1 MELHQVR
8 YFLALAQ
15 SLNFTR
21 AAEACNVTQPALTK
35 AIQRLEGELGG
46 ALLLRERS
54 LTRLTPLGEAMLPL
68 LEASYQAAEAARA
81 QAASFGRQEATP
93 LRIGLACSLSA
104 GLLTPVL
111 DELAPLF
118 PRLELSIERA
128 AAELLYERLRD
139 GGLDAALLRAP
150 GRLPERM
157 HRWTLYDE
165 RLVLLMPAG
174 HALAAMDPMPVSAL
188 ATLPLIG
195 RDDELDTMAG
205 GPGGARRHRAPDEA
219 TVQALVALGLG
230 CAVAGARTALAP
242 GLIAR
247 PLDLPAHPIVL
258 ATVAGRPYGAAVD
271 GFVRLMRARSWE
283 PVR

>member
-54 LTRLTPLGEAMLPL
+54 LTRLTALGEAMLPL
-68 LEASYQAAEAARA
+68 LAATYQAAEAARL

-93 LRIGLACSLSA
+93 LRLGLTRSLSVD
-104 GLLTPVL
+104 LLAPVL
-111 DELAPLF
+111 DELARSLSC
-118 PRLELSIERA
+118 LELSIVRA
-128 AAELLYERLRD
+128 AADPLCERLLD
-139 GGLDAALLRAP
+139 GTLDVAVMRAP
-150 GRLPERM
+150 DRLPERL
-157 HRWTLYDE
+157 HRWILFDE
-165 RLVLLMPAG
+165 GLVLLMPAG
-174 HALAAMDPMPVSAL
+174 HSLADLDPVPTSAL
-188 ATLPLIG
+188 AGLALIG
-195 RDDELDTMAG
+195 RDDEIDAMT
-205 GPGGARRHRAPDEA
+205 GPGLERRHRADDEA
-219 TVQALVALGLG
+219 SVQALVGFGLG
-230 CAVAGARTALAP
+230 CAVAGARTAPAT

-247 PLDLPAHPIVL
+247 PLDLPTHPIVL
-258 ATVAGRPYGAAVD
+258 ATVAGRPCGVATD
-271 GFVRLMRARSWE
+271 GFVKLARARAWA

>member
-35 AIQRLEGELGG
+35 AIQRLEAELGG

-54 LTRLTPLGEAMLPL
+54 LTRLTALGEAMLPL
-68 LEASYQAAEAARA
+68 LATTYQAAEAARL

-93 LRIGLACSLSA
+93 LRIGLTPSLAAS
-104 GLLTPVL
+104 LLAPVL
-111 DELAPLF
+111 DELARSLPC
-118 PRLELSIERA
+118 LELSIVRA
-128 AAELLYERLRD
+128 AADPLCERLLE
-139 GGLDAALLRAP
+139 GSLDAAVMRAP
-150 GRLPERM
+150 DRLPERL
-157 HRWTLYDE
+157 HRWTLFDE
-165 RLVLLMPAG
+165 GLVLLMPADHPLAG
-174 HALAAMDPMPVSAL
+174 LDRVPPAALAGL
-188 ATLPLIG
+188 ALIG
-195 RDDELDTMAG
+195 RDDELDAMT
-205 GPGGARRHRAPDEA
+205 GPGLARRHRADGEA
-219 TVQALVALGLG
+219 SVQALVALGLG
-230 CAVAGARTALAP
+230 CAVTGAGSVPAP

-258 ATVAGRPYGAAVD
+258 ATVAGRPQGAATD
-271 GFVRLMRARSWE
+271 GFVKLARARAWA

>member
-35 AIQRLEGELGG
+35 AIQRLEAELGG

-54 LTRLTPLGEAMLPL
+54 LTRLTPLGEAMRPL

-81 QAASFGRQEATP
+81 QAACFGRDEATP
-93 LRIGLACSLSA
+93 LRIGLTCSLSA
-104 GLLTPVL
+104 DLLSPVMH
-111 DELAPLF
+111 ELTSLL

-128 AAELLYERLRD
+128 AAELLCERLHD
-139 GGLDAALLRAP
+139 GALDVALFRAP
-150 GRLPERM
+150 EHLPERL
-157 HRWTLYDE
+157 HRWTLYHE
-165 RLVLLMPAG
+165 GLALLMPAG
-174 HALAAMDPMPVSAL
+174 HALAVLDPVPASTL

-195 RDDELDTMAG
+195 RHDELDILI
-205 GPGGARRHRAPDEA
+205 GPCSARRHRASDEA
-219 TVQALVALGLG
+219 SVQALVALGLG

-258 ATVAGRPYGAAVD
+258 ATIAGRPYGVAVD
-271 GFVRLMRARSWE
+271 GFVRLARARSWD
-283 PVR
+283 PIQ